1 MAELSE
7 RPLGIAEAAEFLG
20 LSVNYLHKLCHL
32 GRITFFKPTGGRVY
46 FKRED
51 LEAFVF
57 RGRSG
62 ADYELSGKADGLLNG
77 RRS

>member
-20 LSVNYLHKLCHL
+20 LSKNYLHKLCHL
-32 GRITFFKPTGGRVY
+32 GKITFYKPGGGRVL
-46 FKRED
+46 FKMDD
-51 LEAFVF
+51 LEQYAF
-57 RGRSG
+57 RNRRA
-62 ADYELSGKADGLLNG
+62 ADYELSDKADQVLNG